1 MKHRMKQVTRTT
13 LRALR
18 NVARNPLRA
27 ALMVSL
33 LAVGISLALIMFTVD
48 SAFADR
54 LDQIKASVGTD
65 VTVRPAGSSGGPG
78 GFAVALGDDD
88 SQTYLSDEDVAA
100 IANLDH
106 VEFVSRR
113 LTATATETNLEAA
126 IPEGAEFRFSGQTA
140 EGEDP
145 PGPPILTIGT
155 DAVGPLQLMG
165 GGTAEVSQGRGFS
178 EDDRDANV
186 AIVGE
191 NLAAN
196 NDLQVGD
203 TFELEGETIEVVGL
217 FSSETFFGDNSIFL
231 PIGTTQRLFDHE
243 GEVSEATAQVDS
255 AENVDLVA
263 DSIRDTLGED
273 EVDVTT
279 SEDQYDAISGS
290 LESARSSS
298 RVALIAALIASVAVI
313 LFATVLVTRQ
323 RVREIGI
330 LKAVGASGWHVGL
343 QFGVETLVVALVAA
357 IVGAALTFPTAQA
370 VANGLVSSN
379 NSDGGPISREG
390 SSGEG
395 GTLFIGSAAGRVADA
410 VDVAVTPTVFVY
422 AVILAAVLA
431 LVASCVPAWRVSQV
445 RPADV
450 LRYE

>member
-1 MKHRMKQVTRTT
+1 MKQVTRTA

-18 NVARNPLRA
+18 NVTRNPLRA
-27 ALMVSL
+27 ALMISL
-33 LAVGISLALIMFTVD
+33 LGVGISLALIMFTVD

-54 LDQIKASVGTD
+54 LDQIKATVGTD
-65 VTVRPAGSSGGPG
+65 VTVRPAGSGGDPG
-78 GFAVALGDDD
+78 TFAIGLGDDEN
-88 SQTYLSDEDVAA
+88 QTYLSEEDVEA
-100 IANLDH
+100 ITDLDH
-106 VEFVSRR
+106 VDSVSRR
-113 LTATATETNLEAA
+113 LTATASDTNLEAA
-126 IPEGAEFRFSGQTA
+126 IPEGAVFRNAGQGTND
-140 EGEDP
+140 ETP
-145 PGPPILTIGT
+145 QGPPVLAVGT
-155 DAVGPLQLMG
+155 DAVGPLELMG

-178 EDDRDANV
+178 DDDRDANV
-186 AIVGE
+186 AIVGQS
-191 NLAAN
+191 LAEN
-196 NDLQVGD
+196 NDLVVGS
-203 TFELEGETIEVVGL
+203 TFELQGETIEVVGL

-231 PIGTTQRLFDHE
+231 PIGTTQRIFDHA

-255 AENVDLVA
+255 AENVNLVA

-273 EVDVTT
+273 KVDVTT

-298 RVALIAALIASVAVI
+298 RIALIAALIASVAVI

-357 IVGAALTFPTAQA
+357 IVGAALTFPAAQA

-379 NSDGGPISREG
+379 NGGPGPNRTAG
-390 SSGEG
+390 GPSGG
-395 GTLFIGSAAGRVADA
+395 GAVFIGSAAGRAADA
-410 VDVAVTPTVFVY
+410 IDVAVTPAIFVY
-422 AVILAAVLA
+422 AVILAAALA

-445 RPADV
+445 RPAEV
-450 LRYE
+450 LRFE